1 MADAKTEK
9 QKVKEITDKLE
20 EGLKE
25 LFESEKYKSYLSTM
39 SKFHNYSFN
48 NTLLIAL
55 QKPEATLVAGYQAW
69 QKNFNRH
76 VNKGEKGIRI
86 LAPAPYKIKEERDKL
101 DPVTGEIM
109 LDKDGMPQTEEVEI
123 KIPAFRAVSVFD
135 VSQTDGE
142 PLPELEAKELLS
154 TVEGYEDFIK
164 AVTYVAPAPIGFE
177 DIPGDSKGYFNIE
190 ENRIAVQEGMSE
202 SQTLKTMVHET
213 AHSMLHNKEVNKEDI
228 LAPAK
233 DRNTKEIEAE
243 SIAFTVCRHFGI
255 DTSEYS
261 FSYIAGWSS
270 GRDMKELK
278 SSLDTIR
285 RTASEL
291 ITGIEEQ
298 LRELQRDREIMQE
311 QSQEFILAIS
321 NTERSHFDI
330 ASVRGMEG
338 AELLD
343 SLLAMKDA
351 DRENVEAY
359 LESRGAWVTHLGDDR
374 SEEVEEF
381 HVDYIYDTD
390 THAIT
395 DVKYAMEMDRK
406 ANEPVKDSDVVL
418 KIMYGENDRYEID
431 KITNMTREQALDLA
445 YKLAVLDENEWDG
458 NIQDFMEEN
467 GAEYVPI
474 IVKDGRNSGMPE
486 FFDIAV
492 DLKAGEVSLEKELSG
507 IEYAASIVHR
517 IEHGKGVFSPD
528 ERNLIVNYGY
538 KLDDYEKTKELAEI
552 LAYRIENEPA
562 NAALTVIDA
571 QAEIDALP
579 DGMIGLSEMHEY
591 GYTWEEMLPLTKE
604 TALEL
609 FDSDLAVYQLHKD
622 GSETLIDD
630 KEQIT
635 GHEGIFGIEK
645 SDWENERGLR
655 SMQAELAESGASK
668 EAQLLYGDTD
678 KYGIYQ
684 LKDNPELRDF
694 HFAGIESLK
703 RKGII
708 KDNLDAIKPENYN
721 LVYVGELS
729 ELSKDFIRLQT
740 QGDKLEALYEKFNID
755 HPADYKGH
763 SLSVSDIVVL
773 HENGENSAH
782 FVDSFGF
789 TELPDFVRELEGV
802 KEQEADKAEKGLTNE
817 EKQFLETDNAPLIAK
832 NFLAW
837 DEIEDL
843 GYRFFEDGYIDKFK
857 PSEKALYGDG
867 MVPEPKI
874 YDLARRMQGGEDIRE
889 ELAKALIGGH
899 ERVIEA
905 DENDGVAVLF
915 GRDDVT
921 VTFGN
926 AEKQIS
932 YEEMGTAF
940 LGLMESEYKKI
951 EQARAAE
958 EQEEEIEGNATSGHN
973 VQKLETEQTEPEQ
986 TIMVQPDQEQIQAEQ
1001 SEAQENYPEFYGHT
1015 LSFAMEHGEV
1025 DKYIESHKLDREC
1038 KEAVEETIRQNFD
1051 GMYLKDDIVKPLAE
1065 QYGSERMAFIL
1076 ANTIQQESL
1085 DERFSGDNKT
1095 WASEF
1100 PISENIVHGIDMNR
1114 ELIVSSHP
1122 AVLDGFIDIFRREV
1136 LEQEK
1141 DLSAGQ
1147 EKVTSGHNVQKLE
1160 LEQTEAEKTEPQ
1172 AEQSEPKKSAKE
1184 LEFEDTEDGD
1194 EIIDLGDEKDQVLAE
1209 MKQSLEGFQDT
1220 SGHNVNPSAMQK
1232 DLKLETEPK
1241 KAAETELAFQIADR
1255 FISIQE
1261 TDGGYDYSIMNMDYK
1276 EIESGVYEK
1285 TGVNIQEIA
1294 DDIVDDLREDPF
1306 DNGVKGSIGDDDEL
1320 IPIDYDGLMEKVEAA
1335 DHIEPQA
1342 QGNVVENFKAKTN
1355 ELFHEISEMNPAEI
1369 EETVKC
1375 HVQAQLDEH
1384 GIDAEI
1390 VDVAVVGSRCRGLE
1404 REGSDLDVAVE
1415 LSTNEREDVLFDTFN
1430 EDKLHIGGVKVNIN
1444 PITAQK
1450 TGSLETYL
1458 PQVENYLEGVREARE
1473 KEPVSI
1479 FNIRMNDEERWF
1491 KNTSGLDAEGL
1502 CKAYA
1507 ECGKPFVEMGK
1518 YGERIEA
1525 ADHASIEQG
1534 DRLDFSIEF
1543 NEETDQ
1549 ITIFDG
1555 ENFEYKGLRETL
1567 FPEQAEPEVTLTVA
1581 ECGEFHTMGEF
1592 YENIPTVD
1600 EAVAIWK
1607 QIPPDRMNGIS
1618 AIGINI
1624 HTPGTEAFE
1633 DVEADILS
1641 GNRIDLDILEFI
1653 PDIKDSP
1660 QAMEVI
1666 AELVAKLPEME
1677 IDGHMGE
1684 ELEAKVWEKRMPG
1697 LTPAEQLAVEI
1708 DRFTYDY
1715 DAALYHD
1722 NSQSMTENVSELA
1735 DALKQRDTH
1744 DIALWLAEIAAD
1756 GTEPEER
1763 KRAVELLE
1771 KLAEYKPLAKIEE
1784 MEEQNYNMVDN
1795 VLNNGAGEKAGK
1807 EENKKEQERPAA
1819 KASLKARLAEKKAL
1833 VSGQGKDHEAQENIK
1848 NNQREM

>member
-1 MADAKTEK
+1 MADANVNTVSITEK

-25 LFESEKYKSYLSTM
+25 LFESEKYKNYLSTM

-55 QKPEATLVAGYQAW
+55 QRPDASLVAGYQAW

-76 VNKGEKGIRI
+76 VKRGEKGIRI

-101 DPVTGEIM
+101 DPVTGEVM
-109 LDKDGMPQTEEVEI
+109 LDKDGMPQAEEVEI

-164 AVTYVAPAPIGFE
+164 AVTNVAPAPIGFE

-298 LRELQRDREIMQE
+298 LKELQRDREIMQE
-311 QSQEFILAIS
+311 QSQEFILAVS

-330 ASVRGMEG
+330 ASVKGMEG
-338 AELLD
+338 AELMD

-406 ANEPVKDSDVVL
+406 ASEPVKDSDVVL
-418 KIMYGENDRYEID
+418 KIMYGENDGYEID
-431 KITNMTREQALDLA
+431 KITNMTREQAVDLA
-445 YKLAVLDENEWDG
+445 YKLAALDGNEWDG

-492 DLKAGEVSLEKELSG
+492 DLKAEEVTLEEELSG
-507 IEYAASIVHR
+507 MEYAASIIHR
-517 IEHGKGVFSPD
+517 LEHGKGVFSPD

-538 KLDDYEKTKELAEI
+538 KLDDYEKTKELADM

-579 DGMIGLSEMHEY
+579 DGMIGLSEMHGY

-609 FDSDLAVYQLHKD
+609 FDRDLAVYQLHKD
-622 GSETLIDD
+622 GSETLIED

-645 SDWENERGLR
+645 SDWENERELR
-655 SMQAELAESGASK
+655 SMQAELAESGANK
-668 EAQLLYGDTD
+668 QAQLLYGSSD

-694 HFAGIESLK
+694 HFAGIEALK
-703 RKGII
+703 SRGII

-782 FVDSFGF
+782 FVDSVGF
-789 TELPDFVRELEGV
+789 TMLPDFLREMEGI
-802 KEQEADKAEKGLTNE
+802 K
-817 EKQFLETDNAPLIAK
+817 
-832 NFLAW
+832 
-837 DEIEDL
+837 
-843 GYRFFEDGYIDKFK
+843 
-857 PSEKALYGDG
+857 
-867 MVPEPKI
+867 
-874 YDLARRMQGGEDIRE
+874 
-889 ELAKALIGGH
+889 
-899 ERVIEA
+899 
-905 DENDGVAVLF
+905 
-915 GRDDVT
+915 
-921 VTFGN
+921 
-926 AEKQIS
+926 
-932 YEEMGTAF
+932 
-940 LGLMESEYKKI
+940 
-951 EQARAAE
+951 

-973 VQKLETEQTEPEQ
+973 VQKSETEQTSMEQSEP
-986 TIMVQPDQEQIQAEQ
+986 EQIQAGQ
-1001 SEAQENYPEFYGHT
+1001 PEAQKSYPAVYGHT
-1015 LSFAMEHGEV
+1015 LSYAMEHGEV
-1025 DKYIESHKLDREC
+1025 DKYSDSRKLDREC
-1038 KEAVEETIRQNFD
+1038 REAIEGTIRQNFD
-1051 GMYLKDDIVKPLAE
+1051 GMHLKHDIVKPLAE
-1065 QYGSERMAFIL
+1065 QYGSERMAFVL
-1076 ANTIQQESL
+1076 ASTIQQESW
-1085 DERFSGDNKT
+1085 DGRFSVDNKA

-1100 PISENIVHGIDMNR
+1100 YIPENIVHGIDINR

-1122 AVLDGFIDIFRREV
+1122 AVLDGFIDMFRSEV
-1136 LEQEK
+1136 LEKEK
-1141 DLSAGQ
+1141 ELSAGQ
-1147 EKVTSGHNVQKLE
+1147 EEITSGHNVQKLE
-1160 LEQTEAEKTEPQ
+1160 AEQTAMEQSGLEQAQ
-1172 AEQSEPKKSAKE
+1172 AEQHEPEQPATP
-1184 LEFEDTEDGD
+1184 EFEDMEDGD
-1194 EIIDLGDEKDQVLAE
+1194 EIIDLGDETEQVLAE
-1209 MKQSLEGFQDT
+1209 MKQSLEGLQDT
-1220 SGHNVNPSAMQK
+1220 SGHNVNLSARQK
-1232 DLKLETEPK
+1232 DLKLETEPEEM
-1241 KAAETELAFQIADR
+1241 AETELAFQIADR

-1261 TDGGYDYSIMNMDYK
+1261 TDGGYDYSIMGTDYK
-1276 EIESGVYEK
+1276 EIDGGVYDNPDVSIREALN
-1285 TGVNIQEIA
+1285 NIVE
-1294 DDIVDDLREDPF
+1294 DLRENPF
-1306 DNGVKGSIGDDDEL
+1306 DNGAGGNIGDDDEL

-1335 DHIEPQA
+1335 NRIEPQT

-1369 EETVKC
+1369 EEAVKR
-1375 HVQAQLDEH
+1375 HVQAKIDEYA
-1384 GIDAEI
+1384 IQAEI
-1390 VDVAVVGSRCRGLE
+1390 IDVAVVGSRCRGLE

-1415 LSTNEREDVLFDTFN
+1415 LSTNEREDDLFNAFN
-1430 EDKLHIGGVKVNIN
+1430 NCDGIHIGGIKVDIN
-1444 PITAQK
+1444 PITAQR
-1450 TGSLETYL
+1450 TGTLENYL
-1458 PQVENYLEGVREARE
+1458 PQVEDYLEGVREARE
-1473 KEPVSI
+1473 NEPISI

-1507 ECGKPFVEMGK
+1507 ECDKPFVEMEK

-1525 ADHASIEQG
+1525 ADHAYIEQG
-1534 DRLDFSIEF
+1534 ERLDFSIEF

-1555 ENFEYKGLRETL
+1555 ENFAYKGLRETL

-1581 ECGEFHTMGEF
+1581 ECGEFHSMGEF
-1592 YENIPTVD
+1592 YENIPTVE

-1607 QIPPDRMNGIS
+1607 QIPPERMNGIP

-1624 HTPGTEAFE
+1624 HTPGTEMFE
-1633 DVEADILS
+1633 DVGIDILS
-1641 GNRIDLDILEFI
+1641 GKRIDLDILEFI
-1653 PDIKDSP
+1653 PDIKNSP

-1677 IDGHMGE
+1677 IDGNMGE
-1684 ELEAKVWEKRMPG
+1684 EFEAKVWEKRMPD
-1697 LTPAEQLAVEI
+1697 LTPAEQLAVEL

-1715 DAALYHD
+1715 DAAAYHD

-1735 DALKQRDTH
+1735 DALKQGDTQ
-1744 DIALWLAEIAAD
+1744 DIASWLADIAAD
-1756 GTEPEER
+1756 GTEPEESR
-1763 KRAVELLE
+1763 RAGELLE

-1795 VLNNGAGEKAGK
+1795 VLNNGAGEKAQK
-1807 EENKKEQERPAA
+1807 EENRKTQDKPAA
-1819 KASLKARLAEKKAL
+1819 KPSLKARLAEKKAQ
-1833 VSGQGKDHEAQENIK
+1833 VAGQGREQEENIK
-1848 NNQREM
+1848 NKQREM

>member
-25 LFESEKYKSYLSTM
+25 LFESEKYKNYLSTM

-48 NTLLIAL
+48 NTLLIAM

-101 DPVTGEIM
+101 DPVTGEIV
-109 LDKDGMPQTEEVEI
+109 LDKDGMPQTEEVEV

-135 VSQTDGE
+135 ISQTDGE
-142 PLPELEAKELLS
+142 PIPELEAKELLS

-164 AVTYVAPAPIGFE
+164 AITYVAPVPIGFE
-177 DIPGDSKGYFNIE
+177 DIPGDSKGYFNTV

-233 DRNTKEIEAE
+233 DRNTKEVEAE
-243 SIAFTVCRHFGI
+243 SIAYTVCQHFGI

-261 FSYIAGWSS
+261 FGYIAGWSS
-270 GRDMKELK
+270 GKDMKELK

-298 LRELQRDREIMQE
+298 LKELQRDREMMQE
-311 QSQEFILAIS
+311 QPQEFILAVS

-330 ASVRGMEG
+330 ASVKGMEG
-338 AELLD
+338 AELLN

-381 HVDYIYDTD
+381 HVDYIYNTD
-390 THAIT
+390 THEIT

-406 ANEPVKDSDVVL
+406 ANEPIKDSDVVL
-418 KIMYGENDRYEID
+418 KIMYRETDGYEID
-431 KITNMTREQALDLA
+431 KITNMTREQVLDLA
-445 YKLAVLDENEWDG
+445 YKLAGLDENEWDG

-474 IVKDGRNSGMPE
+474 IVKGGRNSGMPE

-517 IEHGKGVFSPD
+517 LEHGKGVFSPD

-538 KLDDYEKTKELAEI
+538 KLDDYEKTKELADM

-579 DGMIGLSEMHEY
+579 DGMIGLSEMHGY

-609 FDSDLAVYQLHKD
+609 FDHDLPVYLLHED
-622 GSETLIDD
+622 GSETTVDD
-630 KEQIT
+630 RKQIT

-645 SDWENERGLR
+645 GDWENERELR
-655 SMQAELAESGASK
+655 SMQAELAESGANK

-694 HFAGIESLK
+694 HFASTESLK
-703 RKGII
+703 RRGII
-708 KDNLDAIKPENYN
+708 KDNFDAIKPENYN

-729 ELSKDFIRLQT
+729 ELSKDYIGLQT
-740 QGDKLEALYEKFNID
+740 QGDTLEALYEKFNID
-755 HPADYKGH
+755 HPEDFKGH

-782 FVDSFGF
+782 FVESVGY
-789 TELPDFVRELEGV
+789 TRLPDFMRELEGV
-802 KEQEADKAEKGLTNE
+802 KEQGIEKSESEEVQDTSGHDVQKSDSGKEKEHPAVYRESLNYAINHGEADK
-817 EKQFLETDNAPLIAK
+817 
-832 NFLAW
+832 
-837 DEIEDL
+837 
-843 GYRFFEDGYIDKFK
+843 Y
-857 PSEKALYGDG
+857 
-867 MVPEPKI
+867 
-874 YDLARRMQGGEDIRE
+874 
-889 ELAKALIGGH
+889 H
-899 ERVIEA
+899 ESR
-905 DENDGVAVLF
+905 
-915 GRDDVT
+915 
-921 VTFGN
+921 
-926 AEKQIS
+926 
-932 YEEMGTAF
+932 
-940 LGLMESEYKKI
+940 
-951 EQARAAE
+951 
-958 EQEEEIEGNATSGHN
+958 
-973 VQKLETEQTEPEQ
+973 
-986 TIMVQPDQEQIQAEQ
+986 
-1001 SEAQENYPEFYGHT
+1001 
-1015 LSFAMEHGEV
+1015 
-1025 DKYIESHKLDREC
+1025 KLDREC
-1038 KEAVEETIRQNFD
+1038 KGAIEETIRQNFD
-1051 GMYLKDDIVKPLAE
+1051 GMYLKHDIVKPLAE
-1065 QYGSERMAFIL
+1065 QYGSERIAFVL
-1076 ANTIQQESL
+1076 ANTLQQESW
-1085 DERFSGDNKT
+1085 DGRFSRDNKA

-1100 PISENIVHGIDMNR
+1100 SIPENVVRGMDMNN

-1122 AVLDGFIDIFRREV
+1122 AILDGFIDMFRSEV

-1141 DLSAGQ
+1141 ELSTGQ
-1147 EKVTSGHNVQKLE
+1147 EKLTSGHDVQKLE
-1160 LEQTEAEKTEPQ
+1160 AEQSEPEEQTQVEQTEAEKSEPQ
-1172 AEQSEPKKSAKE
+1172 TEQSKPEKSTVTPE
-1184 LEFEDTEDGD
+1184 LEDMEDGD

-1209 MKQSLEGFQDT
+1209 MKQSLEGRQDT
-1220 SGHNVNPSAMQK
+1220 YGHDVQK
-1232 DLKLETEPK
+1232 SETEPEEM
-1241 KAAETELAFQIADR
+1241 AETELAFQIADR

-1261 TDGGYDYSIMNMDYK
+1261 VDGGYDYSIMGADYK
-1276 EIESGVYEK
+1276 EIDGGVYDNPDVSIREAL
-1285 TGVNIQEIA
+1285 N
-1294 DDIVDDLREDPF
+1294 DIVEDLKDNPF
-1306 DNGVKGSIGDDDEL
+1306 DNGARGNIGDNDEL

-1335 DHIEPQA
+1335 NRIEPQA
-1342 QGNVVENFKAKTN
+1342 QGSVVENFKARTN

-1375 HVQAQLDEH
+1375 HVQAQLDEY
-1384 GIDAEI
+1384 GIDAVI
-1390 VDVAVVGSRCRGLE
+1390 VDAVVSGSRCRGLE
-1404 REGSDLDVAVE
+1404 REGSDLDVVVE
-1415 LSTNEREDVLFDTFN
+1415 LSTNEREDVLFDMFN
-1430 EDKLHIGGVKVNIN
+1430 EDGLYIGGVKVDIN
-1444 PITAQK
+1444 PITAQR

-1458 PQVENYLEGVREARE
+1458 PQVEDYLEGVREARE
-1473 KEPVSI
+1473 NEPISI

-1507 ECGKPFVEMGK
+1507 ECDKPFVEMGK
-1518 YGERIEA
+1518 YGERIEV
-1525 ADHASIEQG
+1525 ADHAYIEQG
-1534 DRLDFSIEF
+1534 ERLDFSIEF
-1543 NEETDQ
+1543 NDETDQ

-1555 ENFEYKGLRETL
+1555 ENFEYKGLRATL
-1567 FPEQAEPEVTLTVA
+1567 FPEQAEAEVTLTVA
-1581 ECGEFHTMGEF
+1581 ECGEFHNLGEF
-1592 YENIPTVD
+1592 YENIPTVE

-1607 QIPPDRMNGIS
+1607 QIPPERMNGIP
-1618 AIGINI
+1618 AIGVNI

-1633 DVEADILS
+1633 DVGIDILS
-1641 GNRIDLDILEFI
+1641 GKRIDLDILEYI
-1653 PDIKDSP
+1653 PDIKGNP

-1677 IDGHMGE
+1677 IDGHMSGE
-1684 ELEAKVWEKRMPG
+1684 FEAKVWEKRMPD

-1715 DAALYHD
+1715 DTALYHD
-1722 NSQSMTENVSELA
+1722 NSQSMAENVSELA
-1735 DALKQRDTH
+1735 EALKQGDTR
-1744 DIALWLAEIAAD
+1744 DIAMWLADVVTE
-1756 GTEPEER
+1756 GTEPEET
-1763 KRAVELLE
+1763 KRAMELLE

-1795 VLNNGAGEKAGK
+1795 VLNNGAGEKAQK

-1819 KASLKARLAEKKAL
+1819 RTSLKARLAEKKAL

-1848 NNQREM
+1848 NSQREM

>member
-25 LFESEKYKSYLSTM
+25 LFESEKYKNYLSTM

-48 NTLLIAL
+48 NTFLIAL
-55 QKPEATLVAGYQAW
+55 QRPDASLVAGYQAW

-76 VNKGEKGIRI
+76 VKRGEKGIRI

-109 LDKDGMPQTEEVEI
+109 LDKDGMPQTEEVEV

-135 VSQTDGE
+135 VAQTEGE

-164 AVTYVAPAPIGFE
+164 AVTYVAPVPIGFE
-177 DIPGDSKGYFNIE
+177 DIPGASKGYFNIG

-298 LRELQRDREIMQE
+298 LKELQRDREIMQE
-311 QSQEFILAIS
+311 QSQEFILAVS

-330 ASVRGMEG
+330 ASVKGMEG
-338 AELLD
+338 AELMD

-381 HVDYIYDTD
+381 HVNYIYDTD

-418 KIMYGENDRYEID
+418 KIMYGENDGYEID
-431 KITNMTREQALDLA
+431 KITNMTREQAVDLA
-445 YKLAVLDENEWDG
+445 YKLAALDGNEWDG

-486 FFDIAV
+486 FFDIVV
-492 DLKAGEVSLEKELSG
+492 DLKAEEVTLEEELSG
-507 IEYAASIVHR
+507 MEYAASIIHR
-517 IEHGKGVFSPD
+517 LEHGKGVFSPD

-538 KLDDYEKTKELAEI
+538 KLDDYEKTKELADT

-571 QAEIDALP
+571 QVEIDALP
-579 DGMIGLSEMHEY
+579 DGMIGLSEMHGY

-609 FDSDLAVYQLHKD
+609 FDRDLAVYQLHKD
-622 GSETLIDD
+622 GSETLIED

-645 SDWENERGLR
+645 SDWENERELR
-655 SMQAELAESGASK
+655 SMQAELAESGANK
-668 EAQLLYGDTD
+668 QAQLLYGSSD

-694 HFAGIESLK
+694 HFAGIEALK
-703 RKGII
+703 SRGII

-782 FVDSFGF
+782 FVDSVGF
-789 TELPDFVRELEGV
+789 TMLPDFLREMEGI
-802 KEQEADKAEKGLTNE
+802 K
-817 EKQFLETDNAPLIAK
+817 
-832 NFLAW
+832 
-837 DEIEDL
+837 
-843 GYRFFEDGYIDKFK
+843 
-857 PSEKALYGDG
+857 
-867 MVPEPKI
+867 
-874 YDLARRMQGGEDIRE
+874 
-889 ELAKALIGGH
+889 
-899 ERVIEA
+899 
-905 DENDGVAVLF
+905 
-915 GRDDVT
+915 
-921 VTFGN
+921 
-926 AEKQIS
+926 
-932 YEEMGTAF
+932 
-940 LGLMESEYKKI
+940 
-951 EQARAAE
+951 

-973 VQKLETEQTEPEQ
+973 VQKSETEQTSMEQSEP
-986 TIMVQPDQEQIQAEQ
+986 EQIQAGQ
-1001 SEAQENYPEFYGHT
+1001 PEAQKSYPAVYGHT
-1015 LSFAMEHGEV
+1015 LSYAMEHGEV
-1025 DKYIESHKLDREC
+1025 DKYSDSRKLDREC
-1038 KEAVEETIRQNFD
+1038 REAIEGTIRQNFD
-1051 GMYLKDDIVKPLAE
+1051 GMHLKHDIVKPLAE
-1065 QYGSERMAFIL
+1065 QYGSERMAFVL
-1076 ANTIQQESL
+1076 ASTIQQESW
-1085 DERFSGDNKT
+1085 DGRFSVDNKA

-1100 PISENIVHGIDMNR
+1100 YIPENIVHGIDINR

-1122 AVLDGFIDIFRREV
+1122 AVLDGFIDMFRSEV
-1136 LEQEK
+1136 LEKEK
-1141 DLSAGQ
+1141 ELSAGQ
-1147 EKVTSGHNVQKLE
+1147 EEITSGHNVQKLE
-1160 LEQTEAEKTEPQ
+1160 AEQTAMEQSGLEQAQ
-1172 AEQSEPKKSAKE
+1172 AEQHEPEQPATP
-1184 LEFEDTEDGD
+1184 EFEDMEDGD
-1194 EIIDLGDEKDQVLAE
+1194 EIIDLGDETEQVLAE
-1209 MKQSLEGFQDT
+1209 MKQSLEGLQDT
-1220 SGHNVNPSAMQK
+1220 SGHNVNLSARQK
-1232 DLKLETEPK
+1232 DLKLETEPEEM
-1241 KAAETELAFQIADR
+1241 AETELAFQIADR

-1261 TDGGYDYSIMNMDYK
+1261 TDGGYDYSIMGTDYK
-1276 EIESGVYEK
+1276 EIDGGVYDNPDVSIREALN
-1285 TGVNIQEIA
+1285 NIVE
-1294 DDIVDDLREDPF
+1294 DLRENPF
-1306 DNGVKGSIGDDDEL
+1306 DNGAGGNIGDDDEL

-1335 DHIEPQA
+1335 NRIEPQT

-1369 EETVKC
+1369 EEAVKR
-1375 HVQAQLDEH
+1375 HVQAKIDEYA
-1384 GIDAEI
+1384 IQAEI
-1390 VDVAVVGSRCRGLE
+1390 IDVAVVGSRCRGLE

-1415 LSTNEREDVLFDTFN
+1415 LSTNEREDDLFNAFN
-1430 EDKLHIGGVKVNIN
+1430 NCDGIHIGGIKVDIN
-1444 PITAQK
+1444 PITAQR
-1450 TGSLETYL
+1450 TGTLENYL
-1458 PQVENYLEGVREARE
+1458 PQVEDYLEGVREARE
-1473 KEPVSI
+1473 NEPISI

-1507 ECGKPFVEMGK
+1507 ECDKPFVEMEK

-1525 ADHASIEQG
+1525 ADHAYIEQG
-1534 DRLDFSIEF
+1534 ERLDFSIEF

-1555 ENFEYKGLRETL
+1555 ENFAYKGLRETL

-1592 YENIPTVD
+1592 YENIPTVE
-1600 EAVAIWK
+1600 EAVTIWK
-1607 QIPPDRMNGIS
+1607 QIPPERMNGIP

-1624 HTPGTEAFE
+1624 HTPGTEVFE
-1633 DVEADILS
+1633 DVGIDILT
-1641 GNRIDLDILEFI
+1641 GKRIDLDILEYI
-1653 PDIKDSP
+1653 PDIKGNP

-1677 IDGHMGE
+1677 IDGRMSE
-1684 ELEAKVWEKRMPG
+1684 EFEAKVWEKRMPD
-1697 LTPAEQLAVEI
+1697 LTPAEQLAVEL

-1715 DAALYHD
+1715 DTALYRD
-1722 NSQSMTENVSELA
+1722 SSQSMTENVSEIA
-1735 DALKQRDTH
+1735 EALKQRDTH
-1744 DIALWLAEIAAD
+1744 DIALWLADIAAD
-1756 GTEPEER
+1756 GTVPEER
-1763 KRAVELLE
+1763 KRAMELLE

-1795 VLNNGAGEKAGK
+1795 VLNNGAGEKAQK
-1807 EENKKEQERPAA
+1807 EENKKAQEKPAA
-1819 KASLKARLAEKKAL
+1819 KPSLKARLAEKKAQAA
-1833 VSGQGKDHEAQENIK
+1833 GQGHEENIK
-1848 NNQREM
+1848 NKQREM

>member
-9 QKVKEITDKLE
+9 QKVKEITDRLE

-48 NTLLIAL
+48 NTLLIAM
-55 QKPEATLVAGYQAW
+55 QKPEATLVAGFKAW
-69 QKNFNRH
+69 QTNFNRH

-101 DPVTGEIM
+101 DPVTGEVM

-142 PLPELEAKELLS
+142 PIPELEAKELLS
-154 TVEGYEDFIK
+154 TVEGYEDFVK

-177 DIPGDSKGYFNIE
+177 DIPGDSKGYFSTE

-213 AHSMLHNKEVNKEDI
+213 AHSMLHSKEVNKEDI
-228 LAPAK
+228 LAPSK
-233 DRNTKEIEAE
+233 DRNTKEVEAE
-243 SIAFTVCRHFGI
+243 SIAYTVCQHFGI
-255 DTSEYS
+255 DTSDYS
-261 FSYIAGWSS
+261 FGYIAGWSS
-270 GRDMKELK
+270 GKDMKELK

-298 LRELQRDREIMQE
+298 LREIQRDREIMQE

-406 ANEPVKDSDVVL
+406 ANEPIKDSDVVL
-418 KIMYGENDRYEID
+418 KIMYKENDGYEID
-431 KITNMTREQALDLA
+431 KITNMTREQALDIA
-445 YKLAVLDENEWDG
+445 HKLAVLDENEWDG

-474 IVKDGRNSGMPE
+474 IVKGGRNSGMPE
-486 FFDIAV
+486 FFDIAA
-492 DLKAGEVSLEKELSG
+492 DLKKGEVFLEKDVSG
-507 IEYAASIVHR
+507 MEYAASIIHR
-517 IEHGKGVFSPD
+517 LEHGKGVFTPD

-538 KLDDYEKTKELAEI
+538 KLDDYEKTKELADV

-591 GYTWEEMLPLTKE
+591 GYTWEEILPLTKE

-609 FDSDLAVYQLHKD
+609 FDRDLPVYQLHKD
-622 GSETLIDD
+622 GSETLIED

-635 GHEGIFGIEK
+635 EHEGIFGIEK
-645 SDWENERGLR
+645 SDWENERELR
-655 SMQAELAESGASK
+655 SMQAGLAESGANK

-694 HFAGIESLK
+694 HFAGTAELLK
-703 RKGII
+703 RGILSDDFKEI
-708 KDNLDAIKPENYN
+708 QPGNYN
-721 LVYVGELS
+721 LVYAGELS
-729 ELSKDFIRLQT
+729 DI
-740 QGDKLEALYEKFNID
+740 QGQSQGEKLNAIFEKFNID
-755 HPADYKGH
+755 HPADYRGH

-773 HENGENSAH
+773 HENGKNSAQ

-789 TELPDFVRELEGV
+789 TELPDFIRILEGV
-802 KEQEADKAEKGLTNE
+802 KEQGIQKAEP
-817 EKQFLETDNAPLIAK
+817 A
-832 NFLAW
+832 
-837 DEIEDL
+837 
-843 GYRFFEDGYIDKFK
+843 
-857 PSEKALYGDG
+857 
-867 MVPEPKI
+867 
-874 YDLARRMQGGEDIRE
+874 
-889 ELAKALIGGH
+889 
-899 ERVIEA
+899 
-905 DENDGVAVLF
+905 
-915 GRDDVT
+915 
-921 VTFGN
+921 
-926 AEKQIS
+926 
-932 YEEMGTAF
+932 
-940 LGLMESEYKKI
+940 
-951 EQARAAE
+951 QA
-958 EQEEEIEGNATSGHN
+958 
-973 VQKLETEQTEPEQ
+973 EQTE
-986 TIMVQPDQEQIQAEQ
+986 
-1001 SEAQENYPEFYGHT
+1001 AQKSYPAFYGHT
-1015 LSFAMEHGEV
+1015 LSYAMEHGEA
-1025 DKYIESHKLDREC
+1025 DKYLESHKLDREC
-1038 KEAVEETIRQNFD
+1038 KGAIEETIRQNFD
-1051 GMYLKDDIVKPLAE
+1051 GMHLKHDIVKPLVE
-1065 QYGSERMAFIL
+1065 QYGSERMAFVL
-1076 ANTIQQESL
+1076 ANTIQQESW
-1085 DERFSGDNKT
+1085 DGRFSRDNKA

-1100 PISENIVHGIDMNR
+1100 PISENIVHGIDMNS
-1114 ELIVSSHP
+1114 ELVVSSHP
-1122 AVLDGFIDIFRREV
+1122 AVLDGFIGMFRREV

-1147 EKVTSGHNVQKLE
+1147 EKMTSGHDVNLSARQKDLKLE
-1160 LEQTEAEKTEPQ
+1160 AEQTVMEQSEPEQTQ
-1172 AEQSEPKKSAKE
+1172 AEQSEAQAEKDEPEKSAE
-1184 LEFEDTEDGD
+1184 TPEFEDAEDGD
-1194 EIIDLGDEKDQVLAE
+1194 EIIDLGDETDQVLAE
-1209 MKQSLEGFQDT
+1209 MKKSLTGD
-1220 SGHNVNPSAMQK
+1220 K
-1232 DLKLETEPK
+1232 
-1241 KAAETELAFQIADR
+1241 ETELAFQIADR

-1261 TDGGYDYSIMNMDYK
+1261 VDGGYDYSIMGADYK
-1276 EIESGVYEK
+1276 EIDGGMYDNSDVSIREAL
-1285 TGVNIQEIA
+1285 N
-1294 DDIVDDLREDPF
+1294 DIVEDLKENPF
-1306 DNGVKGSIGDDDEL
+1306 DNGARGNIGDKDEL
-1320 IPIDYDGLMEKVEAA
+1320 IPIDYDGLMENVEATNR
-1335 DHIEPQA
+1335 IEPQT

-1375 HVQAQLDEH
+1375 HVQAKLEES

-1390 VDVAVVGSRCRGLE
+1390 VDVAVAGSRCRGLE
-1404 REGSDLDVAVE
+1404 REGSDLDVVVE

-1430 EDKLHIGGVKVNIN
+1430 EDGLHIGGVKVDIN
-1444 PITAQK
+1444 PITAQR

-1458 PQVENYLEGVREARE
+1458 PQVEDYLEGVREARE

-1491 KNTSGLDAEGL
+1491 RNTSGLDAEGL

-1525 ADHASIEQG
+1525 ADHAYIQQG
-1534 DRLDFSIEF
+1534 EKLDFSIEF

-1581 ECGEFHTMGEF
+1581 ECGEFHNLGEF
-1592 YENIPTVD
+1592 YENIPTVE

-1607 QIPPDRMNGIS
+1607 QIPPERMHGIP
-1618 AIGINI
+1618 AIGINV

-1633 DVEADILS
+1633 DVGIDILS
-1641 GNRIDLDILEFI
+1641 GKRIDLDILEYI
-1653 PDIKDSP
+1653 PDIKGNP
-1660 QAMEVI
+1660 QAMEVV
-1666 AELVAKLPEME
+1666 AALVAKLPEME
-1677 IDGHMGE
+1677 IDGNMSE
-1684 ELEAKVWEKRMPG
+1684 NFEAKVWEKRMPD

-1715 DAALYHD
+1715 DTALYHD
-1722 NSQSMTENVSELA
+1722 NSQSMTENVSEIA
-1735 DALKQRDTH
+1735 EALKQRDTH
-1744 DIALWLAEIAAD
+1744 DIALWLADIAAD
-1756 GTEPEER
+1756 RTGSEER
-1763 KRAVELLE
+1763 KRAMELLE

-1795 VLNNGAGEKAGK
+1795 VLNNGAGEKARK
-1807 EENKKEQERPAA
+1807 EENKKGQECPAA
-1819 KASLKARLAEKKAL
+1819 RTSLKARLAEKKAL

>member
-48 NTLLIAL
+48 NTLLIAM
-55 QKPEATLVAGYQAW
+55 QKPEATLVAGYQTW

-142 PLPELEAKELLS
+142 PLPELETKELLS

-164 AVTYVAPAPIGFE
+164 AITYVAPAPIGFE

-233 DRNTKEIEAE
+233 DRNTKEVEAE
-243 SIAFTVCRHFGI
+243 SIAFTVCNHFGI
-255 DTSEYS
+255 DTSDYS
-261 FSYIAGWSS
+261 FGYIAGWSS
-270 GRDMKELK
+270 GKDMKELK

-285 RTASEL
+285 RAASEL

-298 LRELQRDREIMQE
+298 LREIQRDREIMQE
-311 QSQEFILAIS
+311 QSQEFILAMS

-390 THAIT
+390 THAVT

-406 ANEPVKDSDVVL
+406 ANEPIRDSDVVL
-418 KIMYGENDRYEID
+418 KIMYRENDGYEID

-445 YKLAVLDENEWDG
+445 YKLATLDENEWDG
-458 NIQDFMEEN
+458 NIQDFLEEN
-467 GAEYVPI
+467 GAEYVPV
-474 IVKDGRNSGMPE
+474 IVKGGRNSGMPE

-492 DLKAGEVSLEKELSG
+492 DLKAEEVSLEKELSG
-507 IEYAASIVHR
+507 IEYATSIIHR
-517 IEHGKGVFSPD
+517 LEHGKGVFSPD

-538 KLDDYEKTKELAEI
+538 KLDDYEKTKELADV

-591 GYTWEEMLPLTKE
+591 GYTWEEILPLTKE

-609 FDSDLAVYQLHKD
+609 FDRDLPVYQLHKD
-622 GSETLIDD
+622 GSETLIED
-630 KEQIT
+630 KEQIM
-635 GHEGIFGIEK
+635 GHDGIFGIEK
-645 SDWENERGLR
+645 SDWENERELR
-655 SMQAELAESGASK
+655 SMQAELAESSANK
-668 EAQLLYGDTD
+668 ETQLLYGSSD

-684 LKDNPELRDF
+684 LKDNPKLDRLRF
-694 HFAGIESLK
+694 EGTEALK
-703 RKGII
+703 RMGIT
-708 KDNLDAIKPENYN
+708 KDNLDAVKPENYA
-721 LVYVGELS
+721 LIYVGELS
-729 ELSKDFIRLQT
+729 ELSEDFIGLQT

-773 HENGENSAH
+773 HENGKNSAH

-789 TELPDFVRELEGV
+789 TGLPDFMRELEGV
-802 KEQEADKAEKGLTNE
+802 KEQDAPKAE
-817 EKQFLETDNAPLIAK
+817 P
-832 NFLAW
+832 
-837 DEIEDL
+837 
-843 GYRFFEDGYIDKFK
+843 
-857 PSEKALYGDG
+857 
-867 MVPEPKI
+867 
-874 YDLARRMQGGEDIRE
+874 
-889 ELAKALIGGH
+889 
-899 ERVIEA
+899 
-905 DENDGVAVLF
+905 
-915 GRDDVT
+915 
-921 VTFGN
+921 
-926 AEKQIS
+926 
-932 YEEMGTAF
+932 EEM
-940 LGLMESEYKKI
+940 
-951 EQARAAE
+951 QD
-958 EQEEEIEGNATSGHN
+958 TSGHDVN
-973 VQKLETEQTEPEQ
+973 PSARQKDLKSETEPT
-986 TIMVQPDQEQIQAEQ
+986 QAEQ
-1001 SEAQENYPEFYGHT
+1001 PESQENYPAFYGHT
-1015 LSFAMEHGEV
+1015 LSYAMEHGEV
-1025 DKYIESHKLDREC
+1025 DKYSDSRKLDREC
-1038 KEAVEETIRQNFD
+1038 KEAIEETIRQNFD

-1065 QYGSERMAFIL
+1065 QYGSDRMAFVL
-1076 ANTIQQESL
+1076 ANTIQQESW
-1085 DERFSGDNKT
+1085 DGRFSRDNKV

-1122 AVLDGFIDIFRREV
+1122 AVLDGFIGMFRREV

-1147 EKVTSGHNVQKLE
+1147 EKVISGHNVQKPE
-1160 LEQTEAEKTEPQ
+1160 AEQTETENIEPQ
-1172 AEQSEPKKSAKE
+1172 AEQSEPEKSAKT
-1184 LEFEDTEDGD
+1184 LEFEDMEDD
-1194 EIIDLGDEKDQVLAE
+1194 EEIIDLGDEKDQVLAE
-1209 MKQSLEGFQDT
+1209 MKKSLTGD
-1220 SGHNVNPSAMQK
+1220 K
-1232 DLKLETEPK
+1232 
-1241 KAAETELAFQIADR
+1241 ETELAFQIADR

-1261 TDGGYDYSIMNMDYK
+1261 TEGGYDYSIMGADYK
-1276 EIESGVYEK
+1276 EIDGGVYDNPDVSIREAL
-1285 TGVNIQEIA
+1285 N
-1294 DDIVDDLREDPF
+1294 DIVEDLKENPF
-1306 DNGVKGSIGDDDEL
+1306 DNGARGNISDKDDL
-1320 IPIDYDGLMEKVEAA
+1320 IPIDYDGLMENVEAA

-1375 HVQAQLDEH
+1375 HVQAQLDEY

-1404 REGSDLDVAVE
+1404 HDGSDLDVVVE
-1415 LSTNEREDVLFDTFN
+1415 LSTSEREDVLFDTFN
-1430 EDKLHIGGVKVNIN
+1430 GDALHIGDVKVDIN
-1444 PITAQK
+1444 PITAQR
-1450 TGSLETYL
+1450 TGTLETYL
-1458 PQVENYLEGVREARE
+1458 PQVEGYLEGVREARE
-1473 KEPVSI
+1473 KAPVTLPQEP
-1479 FNIRMNDEERWF
+1479 
-1491 KNTSGLDAEGL
+1491 
-1502 CKAYA
+1502 
-1507 ECGKPFVEMGK
+1507 
-1518 YGERIEA
+1518 
-1525 ADHASIEQG
+1525 
-1534 DRLDFSIEF
+1534 
-1543 NEETDQ
+1543 
-1549 ITIFDG
+1549 
-1555 ENFEYKGLRETL
+1555 
-1567 FPEQAEPEVTLTVA
+1567 AEPEVTLTVA
-1581 ECGEFHTMGEF
+1581 ECGEFHNLGEF
-1592 YENIPTVD
+1592 YENIPTVE

-1607 QIPPDRMNGIS
+1607 QIPPERMNGIP
-1618 AIGINI
+1618 AIGVNI

-1633 DVEADILS
+1633 DVGIDILS
-1641 GNRIDLDILEFI
+1641 GKRIDLDILEYI
-1653 PDIKDSP
+1653 PDIKGNP
-1660 QAMEVI
+1660 QAMEVV

-1677 IDGHMGE
+1677 IDGNMSE
-1684 ELEAKVWEKRMPG
+1684 EFEAKVWEKRIPD

-1708 DRFTYDY
+1708 DRFIYDH
-1715 DAALYHD
+1715 DTALYRD
-1722 NSQSMTENVSELA
+1722 NSQNMTENVSEIA
-1735 DALKQRDTH
+1735 EALKQRDTH
-1744 DIALWLAEIAAD
+1744 DMALWIAEIAAD

-1763 KRAVELLE
+1763 KRALELLK
-1771 KLAEYKPLAKIEE
+1771 KLTEYKPLAKIEE

-1795 VLNNGAGEKAGK
+1795 VLNNGAGEKAQK
-1807 EENKKEQERPAA
+1807 EENKKEQKRPAA
-1819 KASLKARLAEKKAL
+1819 RTSLKARLAEKKAL
-1833 VSGQGKDHEAQENIK
+1833 VSGQGKDHEAQENNK
-1848 NNQREM
+1848 NSQREM